1 MNSKLE
7 EPRKAWVRR
16 GLRGALVGASVVFGV
31 LVFKVIIRTY
41 RDGIPE
47 DLHDHLTEE
56 IVVDGVLIFA
66 GAWIGGV
73 GMAVAR
79 GATGSFYGALV
90 GLFAGKFVGTYL
102 VPVGIGLV
110 IGALCGAFIERIVR
124 QKFHP
129 HRTSN
134 SSDPE

>member
-1 MNSKLE
+1 M
-7 EPRKAWVRR
+7 
-16 GLRGALVGASVVFGV
+16 
-31 LVFKVIIRTY
+31 LVFKVIIQTY

-56 IVVDGVLIFA
+56 IAVDGVLILA

-73 GMAVAR
+73 GRAVA
-79 GATGSFYGALV
+79 GGVGGSFAGALV
-90 GLFAGKFVGTYL
+90 GLVAGKFVGTHL

-110 IGALCGAFIERIVR
+110 VGTVCGALIERIVR